1 MVNHMFYQKNLPL
14 RERVLRVLAG
24 SIAIAVTLS
33 LSLNG
38 WLSALLIAS
47 AGAFLFFGFIG
58 FCPMCALA
66 GRKPVARK

>member
-1 MVNHMFYQKNLPL
+1 MFYQKNLPL

-47 AGAFLFFGFIG
+47 AFLFFGFIG

>member
-1 MVNHMFYQKNLPL
+1 MFYQKNLPL

-24 SIAIAVTLS
+24 SIAIAITLS
-33 LSLNG
+33 LSLSG

>member
-1 MVNHMFYQKNLPL
+1 MFYQKNLPL

-24 SIAIAVTLS
+24 SIAIAITLS
-33 LSLNG
+33 LSLSG

-58 FCPMCALA
+58 FCPLCALA

>member
-1 MVNHMFYQKNLPL
+1 MFYQKNLPL
-14 RERVLRVLAG
+14 WERALRVLG
-24 SIAIAVTLS
+24 GGIAIAGILSQS
-33 LSLNG
+33 LSG

-58 FCPMCALA
+58 FCPLCAVA

>member
-1 MVNHMFYQKNLPL
+1 MFYQKNLPL
-14 RERVLRVLAG
+14 WERALRVLG
-24 SIAIAVTLS
+24 GGIAIAGILS
-33 LSLNG
+33 LSLSG

-58 FCPMCALA
+58 FCPLCAVA

>member
-1 MVNHMFYQKNLPL
+1 MFYQKNLPL

-24 SIAIAVTLS
+24 SIAIAITLS
-33 LSLNG
+33 LSLSG

-66 GRKPVARK
+66 GRKPVAQK